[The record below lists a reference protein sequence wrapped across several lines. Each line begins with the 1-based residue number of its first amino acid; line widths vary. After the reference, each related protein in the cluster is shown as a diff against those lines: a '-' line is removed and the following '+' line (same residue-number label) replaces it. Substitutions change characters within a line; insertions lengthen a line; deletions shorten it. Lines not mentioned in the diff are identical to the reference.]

1 MQKDNRIMLGA
12 CKICGNRTEDSVESY
27 LYDDR
32 FGYPGLFKL
41 IKCNSCGHK
50 FLEGEFKPEM
60 LVALYSNYDRR
71 SEFDIEN
78 YQPYKEIGRFKA
90 WLDGEYSF
98 AFRWVPKNV
107 RVLDIGCGLGETLGY
122 HKARGCDVYG
132 VEADA
137 NIRRVA
143 DRFGFKVHVGLFD
156 PGLYEEKFFDYVTM
170 DQVVEHTTDPIEV
183 LKGLEKVLK
192 PGGYAV
198 LSMPNSNGWGAWVF
212 GKKWI
217 SWHTP
222 YHIQHFSPESMRI
235 AAEKAGMKFEECKI
249 ITSSE
254 WLNYQWLHLL
264 TYPKE
269 GEPSTFWAAHGKLTR
284 IQALIYRFIYLF
296 KKTRINSLITRLF
309 DGLNLGDNF
318 IFILRKPA

>member
-1 MQKDNRIMLGA
+1 
-12 CKICGNRTEDSVESY
+12 
-27 LYDDR
+27 
-32 FGYPGLFKL
+32 
-41 IKCNSCGHK
+41 
-50 FLEGEFKPEM
+50 M

-98 AFRWVPKNV
+98 AFRWVPKGM

-122 HKARGCDVYG
+122 HKARGCDAYG
-132 VEADA
+132 VEVDA

-143 DRFGFKVHVGLFD
+143 DRFDFKVHVGLFA
-156 PGLYEEKFFDYVTM
+156 PNLYEENFFDYVTM
-170 DQVVEHTTDPIEV
+170 DQVLEHVPDPVEV
-183 LKGLEKVLK
+183 LRGLTKVLK
-192 PGGYAV
+192 PGGYAIIS
-198 LSMPNSNGWGAWVF
+198 LPNSNGWGVRVF
-212 GKKWI
+212 GKKWV
-217 SWHTP
+217 SWHAP
-222 YHIQHFSPESMRI
+222 YHIQHFSPESMKI
-235 AAEKAGMKFEECKI
+235 AAEKAGLKIEEHKI

-269 GEPSTFWAAHGKLTR
+269 GEPSAFWAAHGKLTQ
-284 IQALIYRFIYLF
+284 IQALIYKFIYLF